1 MYAYV
6 CFAGAVAT
14 RLTGQLLRGFAT
26 INSPMCNGM
35 ESMLS
40 ECGTVMSDATTESGS
55 CVYTKVVARCF
66 PKASDNCVS
75 TERPQTTDGA
85 SSEAVFS
92 TTLSDSTHST
102 TESSHTT
109 TTGPSTSPSNNQPD
123 SILIVIFVLGAI
135 VLISLM
141 FLLMLVI
148 VTCLCY
154 KSMYRSRHSPVYEEV
169 LIVTKS
175 YLHSDLVDK
184 RGNQHLNVSE
194 AMCATMKDKSL
205 TAAKTAATGIN
216 DRVEDN
222 SQMRDVAVDLKENIA
237 YATRITMETESES
250 NVSHQYEVVD
260 PPNWRKKTPFEGS
273 ATDRD
278 CG

>member
-1 MYAYV
+1 
-6 CFAGAVAT
+6 
-14 RLTGQLLRGFAT
+14 
-26 INSPMCNGM
+26 
-35 ESMLS
+35 
-40 ECGTVMSDATTESGS
+40 MSDATTESGS

-85 SSEAVFS
+85 SSEAVSS

-109 TTGPSTSPSNNQPD
+109 TTGPSTRQIATSTVEGDPRTSPSNNQPD

-148 VTCLCY
+148 VSCLCY
-154 KSMYRSRHSPVYEEV
+154 KSKCRSRHSPVYEEAI
-169 LIVTKS
+169 IVTKS

-205 TAAKTAATGIN
+205 TAAKTATTGMN

-260 PPNWRKKTPFEGS
+260 PPNWRKITPFE

>member
-1 MYAYV
+1 
-6 CFAGAVAT
+6 
-14 RLTGQLLRGFAT
+14 
-26 INSPMCNGM
+26 
-35 ESMLS
+35 
-40 ECGTVMSDATTESGS
+40 MSGATTESGS

-66 PKASDNCVS
+66 PKSNDNCVS
-75 TERPQTTDGA
+75 TEPPRTTDGA
-85 SSEAVFS
+85 SSEAATS
-92 TTLSDSTHST
+92 TTSSDSTHST
-102 TESSHTT
+102 TESADTT
-109 TTGPSTSPSNNQPD
+109 TTGPSTRQIAISTGEGASPSNNQPD
-123 SILIVIFVLGAI
+123 SILTVIIVLGAI

-148 VTCLCY
+148 VSCLCY
-154 KSMYRSRHSPVYEEV
+154 KSKYRSRHSPVYEEA

-237 YATRITMETESES
+237 YATCITMETESES
-250 NVSHQYEVVD
+250 NVSHQYEVID
-260 PPNWRKKTPFEGS
+260 PSNWRKENTIS
-273 ATDRD
+273 R
-278 CG
+278 